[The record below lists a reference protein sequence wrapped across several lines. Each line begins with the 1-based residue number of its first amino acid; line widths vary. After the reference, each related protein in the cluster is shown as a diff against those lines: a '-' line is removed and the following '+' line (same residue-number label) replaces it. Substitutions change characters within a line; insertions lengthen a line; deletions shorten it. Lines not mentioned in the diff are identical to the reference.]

1 LNALPIY
8 QPMFPYAAPQRISRA
23 VRFGVVSTHTSPPCG
38 LARFTAGLA
47 GALSADGLD
56 AGVVWV
62 DDGPPPFSESAESVP
77 SSTPPVVAL
86 KALLGQVDVAILQ
99 HEDATTG
106 EEVVDIVDGLRVPSI
121 VVVHTIPK
129 EPTSHQRSVL
139 EAIGA
144 TADHIVVM
152 SEAARQRLYR
162 TYAVDRQ
169 KITMIPHGATLPSIP
184 RVKRPSRPTILT
196 WGLLRPGK
204 GIERVID
211 AMPSLSDVPGRPR
224 YVIAGPMDPT
234 ISAAEG
240 EAYRDARIEQARR
253 LGVADSVTF
262 DPRYYDR
269 AALAEL
275 IQQAS
280 VVVLPYDTTEQVTSG
295 VLVDAFANGR
305 PIVAT
310 AFPHAIELLSS
321 GSGVVV
327 EHDDPV
333 ALATALR
340 QIITQPRLAGSMA
353 AEVRL
358 RAPELAWPVVAAAYV
373 ELAQRLLTERAHER
387 DRALRR

>member
-1 LNALPIY
+1 MNALPIY
-8 QPMFPYAAPQRISRA
+8 EPILPYAAPQRVSRT
-23 VRFGVVSTHTSPPCG
+23 VRFGIVSTHTAPPCG

-47 GALSADGLD
+47 GALSVDGSS
-56 AGVVWV
+56 VSWV
-62 DDGPPPFSESAESVP
+62 DDGPPLSAGDEP
-77 SSTPPVVAL
+77 AADPAPAVVAL

-99 HEDATTG
+99 HQEGTTG
-106 EEVVDIVDGLRVPSI
+106 HDVVDIVDGLGVPSI

-129 EPTSHQRSVL
+129 APTSHQRSVL
-139 EAIGA
+139 EAIA
-144 TADHIVVM
+144 ASADHVVVM
-152 SEAARQRLYR
+152 SEAARQRLYL
-162 TYAVDRQ
+162 TYAVDRR
-169 KITMIPHGATLPSIP
+169 KVSTIPHGATLPTVP

-211 AMPSLSDVPGRPR
+211 AMPSLGDVPGRPR
-224 YVIAGPMDPT
+224 YVIAGPMDPR
-234 ISAAEG
+234 IAASDA

-253 LGVADSVTF
+253 LGVADSVSF

-269 AALAEL
+269 SALAEL

-280 VVVLPYDTTEQVTSG
+280 VVVLPYDSTEQVSSG

-310 AFPHAIELLSS
+310 AFPHAVELL
-321 GSGVVV
+321 GGGAGMVVD
-327 EHDDPV
+327 HDDPV
-333 ALATALR
+333 AMAAALR

-358 RAPELAWPVVAAAYV
+358 QAPEVAWPVVAGAYLG
-373 ELAQRLLTERAHER
+373 LAQRLMAETRVRA
-387 DRALRR
+387 